1 MSQEGPVQVHSSK
14 HFGPGQDFEF
24 DRLRSR
30 VPQKIRYLRSNLL
43 TFYFII
49 INLRICLIRH
59 ECATLWWKLAMKIL
73 TRNRLENLNLF
84 QIGSN
89 RLKLAKDFLGI
100 KLIEYGDCKKVFF
113 LHLNLF
119 RCTKFDF
126 YIFMVTRNLALLLD
140 FLRIW
145 NYIFYLQTKS
155 SLGLYTSD
163 ESPAMTHSVDDAL
176 FFMTHCVWWKCFRQ

>member
-1 MSQEGPVQVHSSK
+1 MSQESPVQVHSSK

-113 LHLNLF
+113 LHLNFISVHEIRFLYF
-119 RCTKFDF
+119 YVDSKFSAFTRFFEDLKLYF
-126 YIFMVTRNLALLLD
+126 LSPDEIVPWLIYIRWVT
-140 FLRIW
+140 
-145 NYIFYLQTKS
+145 
-155 SLGLYTSD
+155 G
-163 ESPAMTHSVDDAL
+163 DDS
-176 FFMTHCVWWKCFRQ
+176 